1 MGETLPRHITDRYVL
16 VERIGQGGMGRVWR
30 ARDEM
35 LQRDVAVKEIVAP
48 PGLTDES
55 RQELRERSLRE
66 ARAIARLDHPNVV
79 RVFDVLT
86 SGGEPWIVMEYI
98 PSRSLY
104 ETISTDGPLP
114 PVRAA
119 EIGLGLLGALRAAH
133 RSGIMHRDVKPAN
146 VLLGVDGR
154 IVLTDFGLATA
165 VEDTSLTLS
174 GVVLG
179 SPAYVSPERA
189 MSGIVG
195 PEGDLWSLG
204 TTLYA
209 AVEGRSP
216 YARPSSL
223 MSLTALVTEPPPV
236 ATHAGPLAPV
246 LEGLLRKDP
255 AARIDIAT
263 AERMLRRIVGGPL
276 EERPA
281 ALTQPTDAT
290 NIAPAEA
297 TNTMSTEATNIAPA
311 EATNIAPAEAANTVP
326 VTTTDSVGAAGSPDE
341 VSGSRT
347 RRTRRGLLLGTL
359 AALLLVGVAVAVPL
373 ASRGR
378 PNSGES
384 DSALPSG
391 EPRGM
396 QSPLT
401 TPDAN
406 STASSLTWTVHTDST
421 GFSLPV
427 PQEWQIRRNGSRVE
441 FREPD
446 GDRLLEVSQTEA
458 PKPDPLAELTA
469 REKSRPTGGQY
480 RDYRR
485 VALVGVTYHL
495 AAADWEWT
503 YTSAVG
509 KPAHVRQRTFVTAKQ
524 RGYTIAWS
532 TPESLWASNERDFQ
546 RITAGFRPAPAPGTT
561 SPTRPSVSSSATP
574 SATPNL
580 PGDQIRGK
588 ASGRCLD
595 VANPDSPDPVRL
607 RIWDCGASRTRN
619 QSWTFAPDGSIR
631 LLDRC
636 MDVLAASSDDGA
648 AIQLTTCNT
657 TPAQRFTFNANQQLV
672 NGSSGKCLDVVA
684 TGTSNGALVQQSTCD
699 TGVPSQRWSRS

>member
-1 MGETLPRHITDRYVL
+1 MGEILPRHITDRYVL

-86 SGGEPWIVMEYI
+86 SDGEPWIVMEYV
-98 PSRSLY
+98 PSRSLH
-104 ETISTDGPLP
+104 EMITTDGPLL

-133 RSGIMHRDVKPAN
+133 RAGIMHRDVKPAN
-146 VLLGVDGR
+146 VLLGLGGR

-236 ATHAGPLAPV
+236 AEHAGPLAPV

-255 AARIDIAT
+255 ASRIDIAT
-263 AERMLRRIVGGPL
+263 AERMLRRIVDEPL
-276 EERPA
+276 DHRPEVGRGETEHDRTRPRPA
-281 ALTQPTDAT
+281 VSFTEPTDAMTIVPTDAT
-290 NIAPAEA
+290 NI
-297 TNTMSTEATNIAPA
+297 
-311 EATNIAPAEAANTVP
+311 VP
-326 VTTTDSVGAAGSPDE
+326 VTTDSLGAGAYPENAPS
-341 VSGSRT
+341 SRP
-347 RRTRRGLLLGTL
+347 RRPRRGLLLGTL
-359 AALLLVGVAVAVPL
+359 AALLLVGAAVAVPM
-373 ASRGR
+373 AGRGR
-378 PNSGES
+378 PNSGGS
-384 DSALPSG
+384 DSALSSG
-391 EPRGM
+391 EPAGP
-396 QSPLT
+396 QSPVM
-401 TPDAN
+401 TPAADT
-406 STASSLTWTVHTDST
+406 TASSLTWTVHTDST

-427 PQEWQIRRNGSRVE
+427 PQEWQIRRAGSRVE

-446 GDRLLEVSQTEA
+446 GERLLAVSQTES

-469 REKSRPTGGQY
+469 REKTRPTGGQY
-480 RDYRR
+480 RNYRR

-495 AAADWEWT
+495 AAADWEWS
-503 YTSAVG
+503 YTSEVG
-509 KPAHVRQRTFVTAKQ
+509 EPAHVRQRTFVTAKQ

-561 SPTRPSVSSSATP
+561 PQTRPSRSATP
-574 SATPNL
+574 SAIPDL
-580 PGDQIRGK
+580 PGDQITGR

-657 TPAQRFTFNANQQLV
+657 TPAQRFTFNADQQLV
-672 NGSSGKCLDVVA
+672 NASSGKCLDVVA
-684 TGTSNGALVQQSTCD
+684 TGTSNGALVEQSTCD
-699 TGVPSQRWSRS
+699 TSVPSQRWSRS